1 VVDLKEGHRGSESN
15 EGEEMKRGDKV
26 KIRSGA
32 WIEHTGT
39 VVWVDHS
46 ANDLT
51 IALDEGPTH
60 MVKTSMNNIE
70 RLPCNLTLSV
80 V

>member
-1 VVDLKEGHRGSESN
+1 ME
-15 EGEEMKRGDKV
+15 RGDRV
-26 KIRSGA
+26 MIRSGA

-39 VVWVDHS
+39 VVWVDHN

-51 IALDEGPTH
+51 IALDVGPTH
-60 MVKTSMNNIE
+60 MIKTSMNNIE
-70 RLPCNLTLSV
+70 RLTCNLTLPV